1 MAIRHRALVAAQPA
15 AWTALRSMLEGV
27 IDLVPVHTTA
37 DAFRALEQDALAI
50 DLIISTI
57 AFDDSR
63 MVEFLQ
69 AVKRNPTMNGIPFLC
84 SRVLPGVL
92 SDHLVDRMRVVCKQC
107 EAVDLVD
114 VAKLP
119 LDEAQSV
126 FRAAVMSCAE
136 TGKAP

>member
-15 AWTALRSMLEGV
+15 AWTVLRAMLEGV

-37 DAFRALEQDALAI
+37 EAFRALGHDALI

-69 AVKRNPTMNGIPFLC
+69 AVKRNPSMKYIPFLC
-84 SRVLPGVL
+84 LRALPGVL
-92 SDHLVDRMRVVCKQC
+92 SDHLVDQMRVVCKQC
-107 EAVDLVD
+107 EALDLVD

-119 LDEAQSV
+119 LDERAERSQS
-126 FRAAVMSCAE
+126 RGNE
-136 TGKAP
+136 LRPNR